1 MNLNESKTLRGRLPN
16 QCIDYLK
23 NVEGLNRNELKAEF
37 KSFFGRELSDN
48 SIEKYCANRMSQ
60 KRATNFTKPNTSAN
74 HVYVIGNEL
83 VVDTED
89 HNQKIYVNLDMV
101 TLDTVIELLKAKV
114 DNIHNHVDALARFTT
129 TL

>member
-37 KSFFGRELSDN
+37 KSFFGRELSNN
-48 SIEKYCANRMSQ
+48 SIRKYCANRISQ
-60 KRATNFTKPNTSAN
+60 EPSTVQD
-74 HVYVIGNEL
+74 VYVIGNEL
-83 VVDTED
+83 VMNTKSQTIHVS
-89 HNQKIYVNLDMV
+89 LDLV

-114 DNIHNHVDALARFTT
+114 DSIHDHAETLAKFTT

>member
-60 KRATNFTKPNTSAN
+60 EIATNFTKPKTNAK
-74 HVYVIGNEL
+74 HVYVIGNDL
-83 VVDTED
+83 VVDTKD
-89 HNQKIYVNLDMV
+89 HNQKVYVNLDMV

-114 DNIHNHVDALARFTT
+114 DNIHNHVEALAEFTT